1 MEVVVGEITVKGTGL
16 SELVVFGVVLRVVC
30 KVVLIKV

>member
-1 MEVVVGEITVKGTGL
+1 MGVVAGEIAVKGTVL
-16 SELVVFGVVLRVVC
+16 SELVVFSVVLRVVC

>member
-1 MEVVVGEITVKGTGL
+1 MGVVAGEITVKGTVL
-16 SELVVFGVVLRVVC
+16 SELVVFSVVLRVVC